1 MTSTFKPTEYKLL
14 SFDIYGTLIDWES
27 GIFEALLPLLSKL
40 SENDPRHPSQNTAEK
55 NRSFIL
61 SEYTT
66 LELAIQK
73 EHPTLSYPK
82 ILATAYERLATK
94 LQVPFTAAEAEA
106 FGSTI
111 GKWLAFPDTVAAM
124 QVLGQHY
131 KLVVLSNVDKA
142 SFSRTLA
149 GPLNGVKFD
158 GIYTAEDIGSYKPDL
173 RNFQYMVEH
182 AEKDFGVKKDEIL
195 KVAQSIQHDH
205 RPAKK
210 FGLRPSVWIKR
221 SGDNAS
227 MGGKFDE
234 FKDEI
239 QLAAAFDTLGDL
251 AAEVKKAFGDAK

>member
-1 MTSTFKPTEYKLL
+1 MVFNPNDYKLL

-40 SENDPRHPSQNTAEK
+40 PENDPHHPGQNTAEV
-55 NRSFIL
+55 NRSFL
-61 SEYTT
+61 LGEYTKY
-66 LELAIQK
+66 ELAIQK
-73 EHPTLSYPK
+73 EHPTFPYPK

-94 LQVPFTAAEAEA
+94 LGVTITTAETED

-111 GKWLAFPDTVAAM
+111 GTWPAFPDTVAAM

-149 GPLNGVKFD
+149 GPLKGVKFD

-173 RNFQYMVEH
+173 RNFKYMVEH
-182 AEKDFGVKKDEIL
+182 SDKDFGVKKDEIL

-205 RPAKK
+205 IPAKR

-221 SGDNAS
+221 SGDKSA
-227 MGGKFDE
+227 MGGKFDD
-234 FKDEI
+234 FKD
-239 QLAAAFDTLGDL
+239 QVDLAATFDTLGDF
-251 AAEVKKAFGDAK
+251 AAEVKKGFGDEK

>member
-1 MTSTFKPTEYKLL
+1 MAFNPTEYKLL

-40 SENDPRHPSQNTAEK
+40 PQSHPHHPDQNTVAE

-61 SEYTT
+61 TEYTNF
-66 LELAIQK
+66 ELAIQK
-73 EHPTLSYPK
+73 EHPTLSYSK

-94 LQVPFTAAEAEA
+94 LQVPFTAAEAEG

-111 GKWLAFPDTVAAM
+111 GKWPAFPDTVAAM
-124 QVLGQHY
+124 QELGRRY
-131 KLVVLSNVDKA
+131 KLVVLSNVDRA

-195 KVAQSIQHDH
+195 KVAQSIKHDH

-221 SGDNAS
+221 SGDNAA
-227 MGGKFDE
+227 MGGKFDD
-234 FKDEI
+234 FKDQV
-239 QLAAAFDTLGDL
+239 QLAASFETLGDL
-251 AAEVKKAFGDAK
+251 AAAVKKGFGDVK